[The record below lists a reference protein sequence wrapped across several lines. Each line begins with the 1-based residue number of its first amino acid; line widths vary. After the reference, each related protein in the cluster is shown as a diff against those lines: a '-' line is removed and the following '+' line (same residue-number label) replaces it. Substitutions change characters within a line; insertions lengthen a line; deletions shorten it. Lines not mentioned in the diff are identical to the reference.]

1 MRVAVVSMPKDKLD
15 DLDFKIVRLLLQ
27 DSTAPA
33 STIASYLGLHPST
46 VSYRVRKLRE
56 SGVIKKFTVS
66 VDWRR
71 LGKEVEAALLINCS
85 PKHFEKVAS
94 ALTAMDEVIE
104 LHTLTGFADILAMVT
119 VTNMAEYKGF
129 IEKRLGAIPEIDSFR
144 AGIVLED
151 FKEE

>member
-1 MRVAVVSMPKDKLD
+1 MAKTKLD
-15 DLDFKIVRLLLQ
+15 DIDLKIVRLLLQ

-33 STIASYLGLHPST
+33 STIAGYLGLHPST

-66 VDWRR
+66 VDWRK
-71 LGKEVEAALLINCS
+71 LGKEVEAALLITCS
-85 PKHFEKVAS
+85 PKHFARVATVL
-94 ALTAMDEVIE
+94 AAMDEVVE
-104 LHTLTGFADILAMVT
+104 LHTLTGLSDILAMVT
-119 VTNMAEYKGF
+119 LTDLAEYKDF